1 MKGSVSRREGEYQGN
16 LFYPL
21 IEACRSENSW
31 EEIAANCRLTRSG
44 DPMSW
49 VFALDE
55 GIIAWRAC
63 DRQGRPALLTWYDGP
78 SVIGIPEVLLG
89 TEAPADLVTLTQ
101 CKLVRVPG
109 PTFRALVS
117 ELDDF
122 LLRTIVHRLASE
134 VYTYML
140 RIRSLQLLNADEMFL
155 DYLREQVTRVRPLTN
170 ERVRRVGLPLT
181 HAQMAEWLGVS
192 PQYFSQIL
200 ARLEEEGV
208 LRREKG
214 WLLVQEDLVSK
225 EL

>member
-1 MKGSVSRREGEYQGN
+1 M
-16 LFYPL
+16 
-21 IEACRSENSW
+21 
-31 EEIAANCRLTRSG
+31 
-44 DPMSW
+44 
-49 VFALDE
+49 
-55 GIIAWRAC
+55 
-63 DRQGRPALLTWYDGP
+63 
-78 SVIGIPEVLLG
+78 
-89 TEAPADLVTLTQ
+89 
-101 CKLVRVPG
+101 PG